1 MSLMSKRGLSVL
13 LLTLSVGACGWF
25 KSKPEYE
32 GAELAKPM
40 TVPADLSR
48 PSDRDAMRIPA
59 KSLIGANAVRVESVR
74 SVDVGGDV
82 ASVWKRAG
90 DALAA
95 VEGAEI
101 LSRAESIASY
111 EVRFAGETFLVSV
124 QANGAG
130 SRIIAV
136 GVDGAASESAAAGQ
150 LLGLLK
156 AKL

>member
-13 LLTLSVGACGWF
+13 LLALSVGACGWF

-40 TVPADLSR
+40 TVPSDLSR

-59 KSLIGANAVRVESVR
+59 KSLVGANAARVESVR
-74 SVDVGGDV
+74 SIEVRGDV
-82 ASVWKRAG
+82 ASAWKRAG
-90 DALAA
+90 DALAG

-124 QANGAG
+124 QANGGG
-130 SRIIAV
+130 SRIFAV